1 MYLILRRQFQ
11 NPIHVK
17 IYMIFST
24 IVFIMNAVSQ
34 GGKKGE
40 SGGFWS
46 LPDPCH
52 VDQQHSV
59 ITANFLFLEASIH
72 FD

>member
-1 MYLILRRQFQ
+1 
-11 NPIHVK
+11 
-17 IYMIFST
+17 MIFST